1 MGLQKSPAIV
11 GVKSN
16 CLAFFIN
23 HSQGAIKHPFS
34 LVVEKGG

>member
-1 MGLQKSPAIV
+1 MGLQKLPAMV

-16 CLAFFIN
+16 CLAFFII

-34 LVVEKGG
+34 LIVENGG